1 MAIPKEILLKM
12 YRELVTARMMDDKL
26 YELYSAGGSGMP
38 WLHRGTG
45 EEQITI
51 AVCNNLRKD
60 DYFKP
65 NFRTVYALFAKG
77 LSLRDCIASEM
88 IRDLAKAGGQ
98 YSYFTPEFG
107 LLGHSGSLG
116 EDVCIYVGAA
126 LSAQMR
132 KTDQVSV
139 CATGDGAA
147 SKGPVHEGMV
157 MAAAWN
163 LPIVFIIQ
171 NNQYGEGTAASK
183 IYRMKD
189 IADRAKA
196 YGFPGET
203 VDANDIISMYEVAKK
218 YIDRA
223 RSGGGPGLIVAETY
237 RLRGH
242 YEGDPQWYRPKG
254 EVEEWWK
261 KDPLSRYQKKL
272 MEMGVLTEA
281 DATKLEREIR
291 TEVDKA
297 GKEALALPSVSYED
311 YIKGVLAEL

>member
-88 IRDLAKAGGQ
+88 IRDLAKAGGH
-98 YSYFTPEFG
+98 YSYFDPEYG

-203 VDANDIISMYEVAKK
+203 VDANDIISMYEIARK
-218 YIDRA
+218 YIDKA

-272 MEMGVLTEA
+272 LEMGILTEA
-281 DATKLEREIR
+281 DATKLEKEIR
-291 TEVDKA
+291 IDVDKA